1 MRLIFDQ
8 RELIGS
14 IGPILFNCES
24 EEEGCEAAALAS
36 SISPKFLWFF
46 GLCTE
51 KPKSEHLRNEKV
63 LNARMFMFTACWE
76 HEHVDVLS
84 YDMIYE

>member
-1 MRLIFDQ
+1 M
-8 RELIGS
+8 
-14 IGPILFNCES
+14 PFNCET
-24 EEEGCEAAALAS
+24 EEEDCEAAALAS
-36 SISPKFLWFF
+36 SISPKFLRFF
-46 GLCTE
+46 GFSTE

>member
-1 MRLIFDQ
+1 M
-8 RELIGS
+8 
-14 IGPILFNCES
+14 LFNFES

-36 SISPKFLWFF
+36 SISPKCLWFF
-46 GLCTE
+46 GFSTE